1 MNRIISTL
9 TLLGGTALA
18 SGLLAGGAHA
28 EGAGATTPAA
38 TEQPAADNAPDKG
51 GIVVTARFRNERLQ
65 NVPIAISVVSGDTAQ
80 SRNLNTVQDI
90 AATVPSLDFRNG
102 ASNKD
107 RNIFIRGIGTITT
120 SPGVES
126 SVSTVVDGVVLVRP
140 GQATFDLVDL
150 DHIEVLRGP
159 QGTLFGKNA
168 SAGVVNIITKAPS
181 DHQTGVIDVGY
192 YQGNEERIRAGLSG
206 PINDWLGYSI
216 SGLYGNYQGNVRNLG
231 TNHWVNGYERWG
243 GRGKLVAKP
252 ASNLTITLAGD
263 YLHNKDTTP
272 NGVYASTSQT
282 AFGGTTTTSAPL
294 GALLAQEGVTASAN
308 NKTVNSSFDT
318 YVKDDNYG
326 GSLTA
331 EWRPGDYTVT
341 SITAYREWKNRQ
353 VPDWDQRS
361 ILASGFPQGA
371 DNGYVNFNQFSQE
384 LRLASP
390 QGKLIDYVV
399 GAYYLH
405 ANTNEIYQRT
415 VTQYLTAN
423 TTQTNTGVA
432 TYGTS
437 ADNLALFGE
446 ANLHASEKLTFIL
459 GGRLIYDRLSY
470 YHQRNADTA
479 AGVTGIRPSIAYNT
493 GSTDRVDGSGRVG
506 VQYRIVPQATAYA
519 TYSRGYKGPA
529 YNVFFNMQAFDQIAL
544 KPETSNSY
552 EVGLKG
558 SALGGK
564 FTGSIA
570 AYWTDFSGYQANYQD
585 SFLGAPVTRLIN
597 AGNVR
602 TRGIELDAAAHP
614 TDRLTLNWAA
624 VYSNAR
630 IRHFNCPT
638 ATVCPNYD
646 GAPLPF
652 APDWKLSSGGAW
664 RIPVSDTLGVEL
676 QTDWTFRSATQFA
689 LTQTPSTIQPAYGI
703 WNASIALIH
712 GVNDKGWE
720 IRGLVKNI
728 LNTHYSNLLSNGT
741 TAGTIRFVPRDNDRY
756 VGVNASYRF

>member
-1 MNRIISTL
+1 
-9 TLLGGTALA
+9 LA
-18 SGLLAGGAHA
+18 SGFLAVGTAYAQAPDGKADA
-28 EGAGATTPAA
+28 PAA
-38 TEQPAADNAPDKG
+38 ADQAAPEDGAASG
-51 GIVVTARFRNERLQ
+51 GIVVTARFRNEQLQ
-65 NVPIAISVVSGDTAQ
+65 NVPIAISVVKGDTAQ
-80 SRNLNTVQDI
+80 SRNLNTIQDI

-168 SAGVVNIITKAPS
+168 SAGVVNIVTKAPS
-181 DHQTGVIDVGY
+181 EHQTGVIDVGY

-216 SGLYGNYQGNVRNLG
+216 SGLYGDYQGNVRNLG

-282 AFGGTTTTSAPL
+282 AFGGATTTSAPL
-294 GALLAQEGVTASAN
+294 AGLLAQEGVTASAN
-308 NKTVNSSFDT
+308 NKTVNTNFDT

-361 ILASGFPQGA
+361 ILATGFPQGF
-371 DNGYVNFNQFSQE
+371 DNGYVNFNQLSQE

-390 QGKLIDYVV
+390 QGKLIDYVL

-405 ANTNEIYQRT
+405 ANTHEIYQRT
-415 VTQYLTAN
+415 VTQLTSAT

-432 TYGTS
+432 TYGTQ

-446 ANLHASEKLTFIL
+446 ANLHASDKLTFIL
-459 GGRLIYDRLSY
+459 GGRLIYDKLSY

-479 AGVTGIRPSIAYNT
+479 TGVTGIRPSIAYNT

-506 VQYRIVPQATAYA
+506 VQYKVAPQATVYA

-552 EVGLKG
+552 ELGLKG
-558 SALGGK
+558 GTRDGTFS
-564 FTGSIA
+564 GSIA

-597 AGNVR
+597 AGTVR
-602 TRGIELDAAAHP
+602 TRGIELDATARP

-630 IRHFNCPT
+630 IRHFNCPA
-638 ATVCPNYD
+638 ATTCPNYD
-646 GAPLPF
+646 GDPLPF
-652 APDWKLSSGGAW
+652 APDWKLSGGGAW
-664 RIPVSDTLGVEL
+664 RIPLTDALGVEL

-703 WNASIALIH
+703 WNASLALI
-712 GVNDKGWE
+712 DKRNWE
-720 IRGLVKNI
+720 IRGVVKNL
-728 LNTHYSNLLSNGT
+728 LNTHYSNLLGNGT
-741 TAGTIRFVPRDNDRY
+741 TAGTVRFVPRDNDRY
-756 VGVNASYRF
+756 VGVNASYHF